1 MTAKAEPGQQRFL
14 APRYW
19 GTWLAIGILK
29 LLAPLSI
36 KNQVRVGKVIGVLA
50 YRLAKRRRK
59 ITEVNIRLC
68 FPELDEAA
76 QKKLIRDC
84 INENAIGLVET
95 ARAWFA
101 DPESIRPQ
109 LEVKGLEHL
118 HKAHDLGRGVI
129 VIGGHYTALDLGAV
143 MASRYVDFNGMYRP
157 HKNPLMDKVMRESRL
172 RVAKIVDRADMRT
185 IIRTLKAGEY
195 LWYAPDQDYGAAVSV
210 FAPFF
215 GVEAATIK
223 TTTRLAQINDSPVL
237 VLSYHRKP
245 DNSGYVMRF
254 NPPLEGFPCG
264 DEVVDATRINAE
276 LEREIRRCPEQYM
289 WLHRR
294 FKTRP
299 QGQPGF
305 YQGHL

>member
-1 MTAKAEPGQQRFL
+1 MTKSQDTERFL
-14 APRYW
+14 APKYW
-19 GTWLAIGILK
+19 GTWFAIGTLK
-29 LLAPLSI
+29 CLAQLNI
-36 KNQVRVGKVIGVLA
+36 KNQVRVGKVIGWLA
-50 YRLAKRRRK
+50 YRLVRRRRK

-68 FPELDEAA
+68 FPELNEKA
-76 QKKLIRDC
+76 QHKLVKDC

-101 DPESIRPQ
+101 DPETIRDQ
-109 LEVKGLEHL
+109 LEVHGLEHL
-118 HKAHDLGRGVI
+118 QKAHALGRGVI
-129 VIGGHYTALDLGAV
+129 VIGGHYSALDLGSV

-157 HKNPLMDKVMRESRL
+157 HKNLLMDKVMRESRL
-172 RVAKIVDRADMRT
+172 RVARIVDRADMRT

-215 GVEAATIK
+215 GVQAATIK
-223 TTTRLAQINDSPVL
+223 TTAKLAQINKSPVL
-237 VLSYHRKP
+237 LLSYHRKA

-254 NPPLEGFPCG
+254 NKPLEGFPSG
-264 DEVVDATRINAE
+264 DLVADATRVNSA

-289 WLHRR
+289 WVHRR

-299 QGQPGF
+299 PGESGF
-305 YQGHL
+305 Y

>member
-1 MTAKAEPGQQRFL
+1 MTGSRAEDQQFL
-14 APRYW
+14 SPRYW
-19 GTWLAIGILK
+19 GTWIAIGLFK

-36 KNQVRVGKVIGVLA
+36 KNQVRIGKFIGSLA
-50 YRLAKRRRK
+50 YRLAKWRRQ
-59 ITEVNIRLC
+59 ITEVNIGLC
-68 FPELDEAA
+68 FPEMDEATR
-76 QKKLIRDC
+76 QKLVKDC
-84 INENAIGLVET
+84 IDENAIGLIET

-101 DPESIRPQ
+101 DPESIRDQ
-109 LEVKGLEHL
+109 LEVCGLENL
-118 HKAHDLGRGVI
+118 TKANALGRGVI
-129 VIGGHYTALDLGAV
+129 VIGAHYTALDLGAV

-185 IIRTLKAGEY
+185 IIRSLKAGEN

-215 GVEAATIK
+215 GVEAATVK
-223 TTTRLAQINDSPVL
+223 TTTGLARINKSPVI

-245 DNSGYVMRF
+245 DNSGYIMRF
-254 NPPLEGFPCG
+254 NEPLEGFPTG

-289 WLHRR
+289 WVHRR

-299 QGQPGF
+299 EGQPGF
-305 YQGHL
+305 Y